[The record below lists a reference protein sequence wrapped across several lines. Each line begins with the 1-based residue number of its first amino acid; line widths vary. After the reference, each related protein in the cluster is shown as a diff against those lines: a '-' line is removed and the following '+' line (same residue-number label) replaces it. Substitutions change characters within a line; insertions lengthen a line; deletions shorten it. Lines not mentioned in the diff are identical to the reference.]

1 MSTPFSIAI
10 NGAEAVTMQSLG
22 LAFTGLELANMNT
35 DVASL
40 KWTRR
45 RASEA
50 CPIAHND
57 TVEIFRSSTRLFR
70 GRARLGTVTNEGMPI
85 RVLGPWSHFD
95 EQVYQLSLETGNLG
109 MPDGLVLGDTY
120 VVTYAPYTLHVS
132 QSSPHNVTFT
142 VTTRSRYT
150 GWPATTGESDVN
162 MGWASRCWLF
172 RPSGSSGQIY
182 TTIADEWA
190 RVMTYF
196 STVNPTALL
205 TEGIASFGSALAPR
219 VRTVSDIAVSEAIR
233 QVLAMKPDAAVWW
246 DYSGSGVPVL
256 NARVASLETATEL
269 VIGTRTGQALAAYQ
283 LKTADDLVPTGVV
296 VRWERDGS
304 TTTGLGTPYL
314 ADFFPGSEVLT
325 NCDVTNGS
333 TQVDCDSTA
342 NLVAGMAV
350 SGTYVPTFAT
360 VSSITNGTRF
370 VLSNAATGTLAGQR
384 MVARSDSG
392 AASYEPGTLLHTV
405 TDEMT
410 FVPGVA
416 KEVYTSLATR
426 RAQGSL
432 TVVDRDFSQGLRPGA
447 VFTLTGDP
455 QLTDVQ
461 LWVQGVSWSP
471 DTGLAQ
477 LTVGYPSHL
486 QLRDRIDLKGW
497 LRRSFTGVF
506 GEVSSWIVPPP

>member
-1 MSTPFSIAI
+1 
-10 NGAEAVTMQSLG
+10 
-22 LAFTGLELANMNT
+22 
-35 DVASL
+35 
-40 KWTRR
+40 
-45 RASEA
+45 
-50 CPIAHND
+50 
-57 TVEIFRSSTRLFR
+57 
-70 GRARLGTVTNEGMPI
+70 
-85 RVLGPWSHFD
+85 
-95 EQVYQLSLETGNLG
+95 
-109 MPDGLVLGDTY
+109 
-120 VVTYAPYTLHVS
+120 
-132 QSSPHNVTFT
+132 
-142 VTTRSRYT
+142 
-150 GWPATTGESDVN
+150 
-162 MGWASRCWLF
+162 
-172 RPSGSSGQIY
+172 
-182 TTIADEWA
+182 
-190 RVMTYF
+190 
-196 STVNPTALL
+196 
-205 TEGIASFGSALAPR
+205 

-283 LKTADDLVPTGVV
+283 LKTADDLVPSGVV

-416 KEVYTSLATR
+416 KEVYTSLTTR